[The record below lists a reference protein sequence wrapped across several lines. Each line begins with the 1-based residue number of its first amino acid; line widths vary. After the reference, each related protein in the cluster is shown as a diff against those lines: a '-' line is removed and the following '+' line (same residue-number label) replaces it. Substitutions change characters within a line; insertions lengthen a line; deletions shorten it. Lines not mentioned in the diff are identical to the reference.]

1 MTGIQGAAFSLK
13 SSDGFNVGLVMKA
26 SLAAFATYLSM
37 YAFRKP
43 FTASTYDGL
52 YLFGFQYKLLLIIA
66 QLLGYTVSKYVG
78 IKLIAELNDKNR
90 VAMLVGLMSFALL
103 TLFLFGMIP
112 FPYNLPLMFLN
123 GLPLGMIWGVVF
135 SFLEGRRTTEFLG
148 AVMASSFIVS
158 SGIVKS
164 AGSWFLNIGRVSD
177 MWMPFVTASAFIP
190 LLFFGI
196 TQLKKLPKPDSSD
209 QQCRTERVP
218 MNKTDREIFFRRF
231 APGIVVSVLI
241 YVALTVFRD
250 LRDNFAVE
258 YWQAIGLGDDPALLT
273 FSELPVAIL
282 VLVMI
287 AMMVMIRNN
296 RIAFFSTIFIS
307 SCSGSI
313 LVLVTWL
320 FFQGQLSGLIW
331 MMLAGALMY
340 LPYIAYHTLYFER
353 WIAFFQYKGNAGF
366 LMYMA
371 DATGYLGSLI
381 VLLFK
386 SFATPEMSWVD
397 FFTYTGFI
405 VGGIVLLLS
414 FGGFFYF
421 FSLSKKMVKANL

>member
-1 MTGIQGAAFSLK
+1 MTGMQAAAFSLK
-13 SSDGFNVGLVMKA
+13 SSDGFKLGLVMKA

-52 YLFGFQYKLLLIIA
+52 YLWGLQYKLLLIIA

-103 TLFLFGMIP
+103 TLFLFGVIP
-112 FPYNLPLMFLN
+112 FPYNLPVMFLN

-164 AGSWFLNIGRVSD
+164 AGSWFLTVGKVHD
-177 MWMPFVTASAFIP
+177 MWMPFVTAAAFIP
-190 LLFFGI
+190 LLLLGI
-196 TQLKKLPKPDSSD
+196 SLLKKLPKPDLCD
-209 QQCRTERVP
+209 QQFRTERVP
-218 MNKTDREIFFRRF
+218 MNRSERDIFFKRF

-258 YWQAIGLGDDPALLT
+258 FWQTIGLGEDPALLT
-273 FSELPVAIL
+273 FSELPVAVL
-282 VLVMI
+282 VLVLI
-287 AMMVMIRNN
+287 AMMVMIRDN

-307 SCSGSI
+307 SCSGMI
-313 LVLVTWL
+313 LLLVTWL
-320 FFQGQLSGLIW
+320 FFQGQLSGMIW
-331 MMLAGALMY
+331 MMMAGALMY

-371 DATGYLGSLI
+371 DATGYLGSLM

-386 SFATPEMSWVD
+386 SFATPDMSWVD
-397 FFTYTGFI
+397 FFTYAGFV
-405 VGGIVLLLS
+405 VGGILMILS
-414 FGGFFYF
+414 LGGFFYF
-421 FSLSKKMVKANL
+421 FNLSRKTVKANY